1 MTTTTDRPLPP
12 VTDRARWQA
21 RVDELR
27 VRENAHTRAGDAL
40 AAERRR
46 LPMVE
51 VFERRSQLLV
61 PFLMWHIG
69 KRAAQPDAVDRL
81 VGDAVAAPRGRPVRR
96 PRRPRTLRGT

>member
-12 VTDRARWQA
+12 VTDRATWQA
-21 RVDELR
+21 RIDEL
-27 VRENAHTRAGDAL
+27 RAGDAL

>member
-1 MTTTTDRPLPP
+1 VTTTTDRPLPP
-12 VTDRARWQA
+12 HRATWQA
-21 RVDELR
+21 RIDEL
-27 VRENAHTRAGDAL
+27 RAGDAL